1 MIPPGS
7 DWPSLIELERQAA
20 EEGRQYG
27 REKLRQRLQAIADE
41 QGLVCPGSGEHLQ
54 DARFRNLSLIT
65 TLGPLHIRA
74 HYGYDRRSNRWTF
87 AVRDLW
93 ALASGQEISPELEQ
107 QLGYT
112 ASECGS
118 YKKAEAMAR
127 SWGVTISA
135 TAIHKHVRGL
145 GREAQR
151 QQALRTERILNPV
164 TRAEAV
170 RQAQAQRPNALKEYN
185 LVISIDAW
193 KGRERGEDW
202 GLKPADT
209 TAHRVEWRD
218 LKLAVIYR
226 LDQLVEKAL
235 SSADPATRP
244 RRQIL
249 QKFWVAAPS
258 GTPPE
263 EFGRQVHAETLRRG
277 MTHAKYVLV
286 VCDGAVWI
294 WNIIEDRFQYALKEL
309 DFYHGSEH
317 LWEVAR
323 DLYPQPDQARAWVEP
338 LLHQLRHGQEA
349 NVLQTLESLPET
361 VRNVGG
367 VLSELVQREIK
378 YFQNHRQ
385 HLHYRDNAAKG
396 FPVGSGAVESGC
408 SQFQDRFKR
417 TGQFWNS
424 ASMGCL
430 QALKVTRNNGDWDEL
445 CHLPVLPKNPS
456 RSPDYS
462 PSGTK

>member
-1 MIPPGS
+1 MNAAK
-7 DWPSLIELERQAA
+7 DCLIELEREAA
-20 EEGRQYG
+20 AEGRQYG

-54 DARFRNLSLIT
+54 DARFRNLPLIT
-65 TLGPLHIRA
+65 TLGTVNIRA
-74 HYGYDRRSNRWTF
+74 HYGYDRLAKKWIF

-93 ALASGQEISPELEQ
+93 GLACRQAISPELEQ

-112 ASECGS
+112 ATECGS
-118 YKKAEAMAR
+118 YKKAQQMAS
-127 SWGVTISA
+127 SWGVQIGST
-135 TAIHKHVRGL
+135 TIHKHVQRL

-151 QQALRTERILNPV
+151 QQELRTERALNSA
-164 TRAEAV
+164 TRLEVA
-170 RQAQAQRPNALKEYN
+170 RQAQAQAPNALKEYS

-202 GLKPADT
+202 GLKPADAT
-209 TAHRVEWRD
+209 GSRVEWRD
-218 LKLAVIYR
+218 LKLAVLYR
-226 LDQLVEKAL
+226 LDQLVEV

-263 EFGRQVHAETLRRG
+263 EFGRQVHAEALRRG
-277 MTHAKYVLV
+277 MAHAKYIFI

-294 WNIIEDRFQYALKEL
+294 WNIIEDRFQDAIKEL

-323 DLYPQPDQARAWVEP
+323 DLYPQPEQAKAWVQP

-349 NVLQTLESLPET
+349 EVLATLQSLPET
-361 VRNVGG
+361 LRNVGG
-367 VLSELVQREIK
+367 VLTELIQREMN
-378 YFQNHRQ
+378 YFQNHRE
-385 HLHYRDNAAKG
+385 HLHYQGNAAKG

-424 ASMGCL
+424 ASMGHL
-430 QALKVTRNNGDWDEL
+430 QALKVARHNGDWDEL
-445 CHLPVLPKNPS
+445 CHLTPFPRNASK
-456 RSPDYS
+456 SPNRTS
-462 PSGTK
+462 SGAQ